1 MYIHQAR
8 DSSAQTTTLNAQ
20 MPRSSVRGY
29 NRQSVSR
36 IQGGAV
42 ITPEERE
49 RYRLTQPVARTA
61 NIPVN
66 LQPQALGGMF
76 ADEMPTPVRL
86 VSPITELPPQHPAM
100 VGSLAPASVVGQ
112 RDLRQEFR
120 GEGMSGVYMNGGAL
134 PVFERLKRGLPAK
147 EDWYEFALMDN
158 AKRAMERENEAR
170 RQFMV
175 EIAKQRFDETHSF
188 KPIGRRKGDGIFD
201 FLDPNKNG
209 LARAFDPNRNG
220 VKKGLA
226 KAFDPNKNGITK
238 FVKDKGI
245 DKFIT
250 KTLPSTLIKQ
260 GIPAVAE
267 FVGSKFGV
275 GKQARALGEMGAK
288 EVGKVSGMGFKK
300 GSPEMKAHMAKLR
313 SMRKKK

>member
-1 MYIHQAR
+1 
-8 DSSAQTTTLNAQ
+8 
-20 MPRSSVRGY
+20 
-29 NRQSVSR
+29 
-36 IQGGAV
+36 
-42 ITPEERE
+42 
-49 RYRLTQPVARTA
+49 
-61 NIPVN
+61 
-66 LQPQALGGMF
+66 MF
-76 ADEMPTPVRL
+76 EDEMPTPVRL
-86 VSPITELPPQHPAM
+86 VSPPLDLPPQHPAM
-100 VGSLAPASVVGQ
+100 MGSLAPASVVGQ

-120 GEGMSGVYMNGGAL
+120 GEGMCGVYMNGGAL
-134 PVFERLKRGLPAK
+134 PIFERMRRGLPAK
-147 EDWYEFALMDN
+147 EKWYDDRLMDN
-158 AKRAMERENEAR
+158 VKRDYAMDEAR
-170 RQFMV
+170 RKFAV

-209 LARAFDPNRNG
+209 LARAFKPQNIAKAFDPVAKTFDPNRNG
-220 VKKGLA
+220 ITKK
-226 KAFDPNKNGITK
+226 ITK

-245 DKFIT
+245 DKFVT
-250 KTLPSTLIKQ
+250 KTLPSTLIKE

-288 EVGKVSGMGFKK
+288 EVSKVSGMGFKK